1 MIPTIATLQGDKADS
16 LDKNAK
22 VIDGKYAGVFEWD
35 SAVSKVQKA
44 IAESTTK
51 PGQELVIGDF
61 LTFGDYNGGFTK
73 ISMAL
78 AVSANSAHPK
88 EAAMLIDSLLN
99 DDEAIEICGTEQRV

>member
-1 MIPTIATLQGDKADS
+1 MDFMTKLEEAHVIPTIAILQGDMADS

-61 LTFGDYNGGFTK
+61 LKFGDYDGGFTK

-88 EAAMLIDSLLN
+88 ERP
-99 DDEAIEICGTEQRV
+99 C

>member
-1 MIPTIATLQGDKADS
+1 MGFRGFQGT
-16 LDKNAK
+16 
-22 VIDGKYAGVFEWD
+22 E
-35 SAVSKVQKA
+35 A

-61 LTFGDYNGGFTK
+61 LKFGDYDGGFTK

-88 EAAMLIDSLLN
+88 EAAMLVNYLLN
-99 DDEAIEICGTEQRV
+99 DDEAIESAALSAAFHAPQRA